1 MTECKNDCCITC
13 GKHKSKIK
21 GMVWHGKKTK
31 YDCSC
36 ETCKQ
41 YRDYRGIQCMSCR
54 EKEQEQMIKDYRP
67 VSDTAHKL
75 NANPVCPYCGYE
87 DEDSEA
93 YLNGDVESIE
103 DCPQCDSRYNVKTNI
118 EVTYTTSKLKETENG
133 SR

>member
-1 MTECKNDCCITC
+1 MTDCKNSYCITC
-13 GKHKSKIK
+13 GTHRSKLKHTPW
-21 GMVWHGKKTK
+21 GGNKTK
-31 YDCSC
+31 HSC
-36 ETCKQ
+36 GCEECKN
-41 YRDYRGIQCMSCR
+41 RGTHAGIQCMGCYEEER
-54 EKEQEQMIKDYRP
+54 EQRIKDYRP

-118 EVTYTTSKLKETENG
+118 EVTYTTSKLKEKENG